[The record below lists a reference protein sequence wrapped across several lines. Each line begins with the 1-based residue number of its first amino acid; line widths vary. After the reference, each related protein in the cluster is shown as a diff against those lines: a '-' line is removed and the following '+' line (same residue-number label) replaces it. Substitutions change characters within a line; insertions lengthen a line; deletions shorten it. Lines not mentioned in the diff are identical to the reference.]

1 MPSDDDK
8 ARKNAKKERNSKIAS
23 TSTESTLAHGK
34 WRKEEE
40 KEKKTTNHNYRE
52 KCCVQR

>member
-23 TSTESTLAHGK
+23 TSTESLAHGK